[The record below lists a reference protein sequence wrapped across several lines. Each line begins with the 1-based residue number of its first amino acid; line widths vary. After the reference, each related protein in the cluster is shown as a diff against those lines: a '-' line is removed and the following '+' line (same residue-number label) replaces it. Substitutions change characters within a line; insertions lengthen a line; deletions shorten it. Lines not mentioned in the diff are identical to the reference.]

1 MQSKKEK
8 SQQLPD
14 KYKENINEKTDVC
27 SIKESILNN
36 LFYNLARLP
45 HSATVNDW
53 YLALSYTI
61 RDMMIKRWVNSVQE
75 FTEDIKVVVFLSD
88 EFLLGPQLEMNII
101 NLDVYSEVSQAVQ
114 ELGLDLKKITMSESE
129 PGLGYGRAGSFAASS
144 LDSITTLGIPAIGY
158 GIRYEFGQFE
168 QDFQDG
174 WQIEKTDKWLISGN
188 PWEILRSEISYIV
201 KIGGGTESYYDE
213 HNNFKVKWMPKFA
226 VKGIAY
232 DIPVTG
238 YKTHK
243 INLLRLWKTEAIESF
258 DYDAFNSGDY
268 LSRLNE
274 KIASESIGKI
284 LYPDDEPYL
293 GKHLRL
299 SQQYF
304 FVSCALQDLI
314 RLHLLRWKNIHS
326 FSDSFA
332 IQLNS
337 ANPAIAVAELMR
349 ILIDEHGVDWDRA
362 WYITQNSFS
371 YTNYAVVQE
380 ALKKWPLPV
389 FASILPR
396 HLEIIY
402 EINKR
407 FLDEIWLRYP
417 NNNEKLSRL
426 SIIDESDQKYVRMAH
441 LASIGS
447 HIINGISEEHT
458 KLLKETL
465 IPDICEI
472 YPERFRNITGGV
484 THRRWLLLSNPELA
498 ELISRTIG
506 DKWVKNFGDIKQLAA
521 FSGDPGLIKKWQ
533 DVRVKNKIK
542 LSNFIKRY
550 NGDSIDDSAIFSVQ
564 AGKIHE
570 QKRQHLNL
578 LHIIT
583 VFNRLKKN
591 PSLNIYPRVFIFSG
605 KASPGYFIANLIIKL
620 INSVAEIVNK
630 DPDVAGRIKVVF
642 LPDFNV
648 KKAQIIF
655 PATDIAEH
663 ISTSGKES
671 FSSSHIKCLMNGALA
686 IGTLNGGIDEICR
699 EIGHDNYFKFGL
711 TPEQIIEKKS
721 SGYNPVEYYNSH
733 SELKEAIDLISS
745 GFFYRK
751 DPALFKPLI
760 DSLLCRD
767 EHMVLADYESYTEC
781 QTSAEKIYRDK
792 KAWTKRSILTVA
804 GMGYFSSD
812 RMISEYNNLIW
823 FASTNP

>member
-1 MQSKKEK
+1 MKNKYENVPH
-8 SQQLPD
+8 LGD
-14 KYKENINEKTDVC
+14 KHRENINEKADVQ
-27 SIKESILNN
+27 SIKQAILNN

-53 YLALSYTI
+53 YLAISYTI
-61 RDMMIKRWVNSVQE
+61 RDMMIKKWVNSVQE
-75 FTEDIKVVVFLSD
+75 ITEDIKVVAFLSD
-88 EFLLGPQLEMNII
+88 EFLSGPQLEMNII

-114 ELGLDLKKITMSESE
+114 ELGLNLNEIKTAENE

-144 LDSITTLGIPAIGY
+144 LDSLTTLGIPAIGY
-158 GIRYEFGQFE
+158 GIRYEFGQFK

-174 WQIEKTDKWLISGN
+174 WQIEKTDKWLSSGN
-188 PWEILRSEISYIV
+188 PWEILRGDISYTV
-201 KIGGGTESYYDE
+201 NLGGTTQSYYDE
-213 HNNFKVKWMPKFA
+213 HNNFKVKWTPKFA
-226 VKGIAY
+226 IKGIAY

-238 YKTHK
+238 YKTNK
-243 INLLRLWKTEAIESF
+243 INLVRLWKTEAIESF
-258 DYDAFNSGDY
+258 DYDAFNMGDY

-349 ILIDEHGVDWDRA
+349 LLIDEHQVDWDRA

-380 ALKKWPLPV
+380 ALKKWPLPI

-396 HLEIIY
+396 HIEIIY

-407 FLDEIWLRYP
+407 FLDEIWLKYP

-426 SIIDESDQKYVRMAH
+426 SIIDENDQKYVRMAH
-441 LASIGS
+441 LASLGS
-447 HIINGISEEHT
+447 HIINGISERHT
-458 KLLKETL
+458 ELLKENL
-465 IPDICEI
+465 IPDIFEL

-484 THRRWLLLSNPELA
+484 SHRRWLLLSNPELA
-498 ELISRTIG
+498 ELISGTIG
-506 DKWVKNFGDIKQLAA
+506 DKWIKSFNGIKQLEA
-521 FSGDPGLIKKWQ
+521 FSNDPGLIKKWQ
-533 DVRVKNKIK
+533 EVKFKNKNK
-542 LSNFIKRY
+542 LADFIKRY
-550 NGDSIDDSAIFSVQ
+550 NGDSIDTSAIFDVQ
-564 AGKIHE
+564 AGRIHE

-583 VFNRLKKN
+583 LFNRVKKE
-591 PSLNIYPRVFIFSG
+591 PSLNINPRVFIFSG
-605 KASPGYFIANLIIKL
+605 KAAPGYFIANLIVKL
-620 INSVAEIVNK
+620 INSVAEIINK
-630 DPDVAGRIKVVF
+630 DPDVAGRIKVIF

-648 KKAQIIF
+648 EKAQIIF
-655 PATDIAEH
+655 PATDIAEQ
-663 ISTSGKES
+663 ISTAGKES
-671 FSSSHIKCLMNGALA
+671 FSSSHIKFLMNGALS
-686 IGTLNGGIDEICR
+686 IGTINGGIDEICR
-699 EIGHDNYFKFGL
+699 EIGDDNYFRFGL
-711 TPEQIIEKKS
+711 SPQQISEKKTN
-721 SGYNPVEYYNSH
+721 GYNPMEYYNSN
-733 SELKEAIDLISS
+733 SELKDAINLISS
-745 GFFYRK
+745 GFFHKK

-767 EHMVLADYESYTEC
+767 EQMVLADYQSYIEC
-781 QTSAEKIYRDK
+781 QTNAEKLFRDK
-792 KAWTKRSILTVA
+792 KTWTKRSILTVA

-823 FASTNP
+823 YASSS

>member
-1 MQSKKEK
+1 MQNKKENPE
-8 SQQLPD
+8 SPD
-14 KYKENINEKTDVC
+14 KYKANFNEKTDVQA
-27 SIKESILNN
+27 IKQSILNN

-53 YLALSYTI
+53 YLAVSYTI
-61 RDMMIKRWVNSVQE
+61 RDMMVKRWVNSVQE
-75 FTEDIKVVVFLSD
+75 FTEDVKVVVLLSD

-101 NLDVYSEVSQAVQ
+101 NLDVYSEISQAVL
-114 ELGLDLKKITMSESE
+114 ELGLNLNEITMAEIE
-129 PGLGYGRAGSFAASS
+129 PGLGSGRTGSFAASS
-144 LDSITTLGIPAIGY
+144 CDSLATLGIPAIGY

-174 WQIEKTDKWLISGN
+174 WQIEKTGKWLASGN
-188 PWEILRSEISYIV
+188 PWEILRSDISYTV
-201 KIGGGTESYYDE
+201 KLGGSTESYYDK
-213 HNNFKVKWMPKFA
+213 HNNFKVKWTPKFA
-226 VKGIAY
+226 IKGIAY
-232 DIPVTG
+232 DVPVTG
-238 YKTHK
+238 YKTDK
-243 INLLRLWKTEAIESF
+243 INLLRLWKAEAIESF
-258 DYDAFNSGDY
+258 DYDAFNIGDY

-304 FVSCALQDLI
+304 FVSCSLQDLI

-349 ILIDEHGVDWDRA
+349 LLIDEHGVDWDKA

-407 FLDEIWLRYP
+407 FLDEIWLKYP
-417 NNNEKLSRL
+417 NNNEKLSSL
-426 SIIDESDQKYVRMAH
+426 SIIDESDQKYVKMAH
-441 LASIGS
+441 LASLGS
-447 HIINGISEEHT
+447 HIICGISENHT

-465 IPDICEI
+465 IPDIYEL

-498 ELISRTIG
+498 GLISRTIG
-506 DKWVKNFGDIKQLAA
+506 EKWIKNFGEIKHLEA
-521 FSGDPGLIKKWQ
+521 FSNDPELIKKWQ
-533 DVRVKNKIK
+533 EVRFSNKNKLATLIK
-542 LSNFIKRY
+542 QH
-550 NGDSIDDSAIFSVQ
+550 NGNLIDNSAIFNVQ

-583 VFNRLKKN
+583 LYNRIKKN
-591 PSLNIYPRVFIFSG
+591 PGIDLNPRVFIFSG
-605 KASPGYFIANLIIKL
+605 KAAPGYFIANLIVKL
-620 INSVAEIVNK
+620 INSVAEIINK
-630 DPDVAGRIKVVF
+630 DLDVAGRLKVFF
-642 LPDFNV
+642 LPDLNV

-655 PATDIAEH
+655 PATDIAVQ
-663 ISTSGKES
+663 ISTAGKES
-671 FSSSHIKCLMNGALA
+671 FSSSLIKFLMNGALA
-686 IGTLNGGIDEICR
+686 ISTFNGGIDEIYR
-699 EIGHDNYFKFGL
+699 EIGDDNFFRFGL
-711 TPEQIIEKKS
+711 SPQQISEKKTG
-721 SGYNPVEYYNSH
+721 GYNPMEYYNSNF
-733 SELKEAIDLISS
+733 ELKEAIDLISS
-745 GFFYRK
+745 GFFFKK

-767 EHMVLADYESYTEC
+767 EQMVLADYQSYIES
-781 QTSAEKIYRDK
+781 QTLVEKIFKDK

-804 GMGYFSSD
+804 GTGYFSSD

-823 FASTNP
+823 YASANP